1 AGEQLVAEVRRLAG
15 ELGASARG
23 LEVGLSGDIE
33 SAIEERA
40 ALEND
45 LIWATALCVLLV
57 CSVVVAFY
65 GRLRAV
71 PLMAAPALVGTCVA
85 FGIAQL
91 AFGYLNSSTAFLAS
105 IIVGNGINF
114 AIIQLARYE
123 EERKLGVVPEV
134 ALVRAVAATI
144 RATAIAALAASISY
158 GSLVL
163 TRFRGFSQFGVIGGM
178 GMVLAW
184 LATVTV
190 LPSGIWVLGRRG
202 RRGGGGRS
210 RRVRPV

>member
-1 AGEQLVAEVRRLAG
+1 
-15 ELGASARG
+15 G
-23 LEVGLSGDIE
+23 LE
-33 SAIEERA
+33 ERD

-45 LIWATALCVLLV
+45 LIWATGLCVLLV
-57 CSVVVAFY
+57 CVVVILFY

-114 AIIQLARYE
+114 AIILLARYE
-123 EERKLGVVPEV
+123 EERAIGVVPEV
-134 ALVRAVAATI
+134 ALVRSVAATW
-144 RATAIAALAASISY
+144 RATVIAALAASISY

-163 TRFRGFSQFGVIGGM
+163 TRFRGFSQFGVIGG
-178 GMVLAW
+178 
-184 LATVTV
+184 
-190 LPSGIWVLGRRG
+190 GRRG
-202 RRGGGGRS
+202 MAWLPPPTRLAPGGWVVRR
-210 RRVRPV
+210 RPHARPPTKLQD